1 MRQAADNDLFAGVD
15 RICDA
20 AMQQTNA
27 DGVALAVLTRSR
39 RVRELI
45 YASDP
50 IAKQL
55 DDLQYTIGEGPCF
68 DAYLDDDVK
77 FYPEL
82 GNVDQASRW
91 PTFASEA
98 TRLGAQALFAFPV
111 PDGDRPMGVLELY
124 RRTAGSLDD
133 SEDSFARTCATA
145 IAHRLGSNWR
155 DHVSRFPTAQEAI
168 DATAIAGASEQVPA
182 DPFTRTQ
189 IHVAGGMVAVQ
200 LRVRAEEG
208 VDRLRAFAYAC
219 GRSVSAVAADVI
231 ARRLTL
237 RDQDG

>member
-15 RICDA
+15 KICDA

-68 DAYLDDDVK
+68 DAYLDDGAK
-77 FYPEL
+77 SYPEL
-82 GNVDQASRW
+82 GDVDQTSRW

-124 RRTAGSLDD
+124 RRTAGGLND
-133 SEDSFARTCATA
+133 SEHSSATSCATA
-145 IAHRLGSNWR
+145 IAHQLGSNWK
-155 DHVSRFPTAQEAI
+155 DHVSRFPTAEEAI
-168 DATAIAGASEQVPA
+168 DATAIAGASEHQPS

-200 LRVRAEEG
+200 MGVRAEEG
-208 VDRLRAFAYAC
+208 VDRLRGFAYAC
-219 GRSVSAVAADVI
+219 GRSLSSVAADVV